1 MAGYID
7 ATLTQNNQGHFH
19 QDVPNHGRASPTKQE
34 TNTIHHI
41 PSDQVSFGPAYDNSK
56 YENTYFV
63 CFHFYKCIPY
73 VRHYKPLLIR
83 NRSRMLTHWLATVM
97 NPLGKM

>member
-7 ATLTQNNQGHFH
+7 ATVAPNNQGHYH
-19 QDVPNHGRASPTKQE
+19 EDVQNQGRASPKKQE
-34 TNTIHHI
+34 TATIHHI

-63 CFHFYKCIPY
+63 LDNSSHENLSTTYPSNVYETPVNNSYPEYF
-73 VRHYKPLLIR
+73 
-83 NRSRMLTHWLATVM
+83 
-97 NPLGKM
+97 NP